1 MFARLNKARCAMAKK
16 EEVPLGFETALK
28 RLETIVDEMESGE
41 MDLDKMIAS
50 FEEGQ
55 KLVKFCTAK
64 LNEVEKKIEKIV
76 KDGSGGTAVEPL
88 ELSSEV

>member
-1 MFARLNKARCAMAKK
+1 MAKK
-16 EEVPLGFETALK
+16 EERPAGFEAALK
-28 RLETIVDEMESGE
+28 RLETIVEEMEAGE
-41 MDLDKMIAS
+41 ADLDTMVAS

-76 KDGSGGTAVEPL
+76 KDGNGGVTVEPL
-88 ELSSEV
+88 QLNPE

>member
-1 MFARLNKARCAMAKK
+1 MSARSRKEFVMAKK
-16 EEVPLGFETALK
+16 EEIPVGFEAALS
-28 RLETIVDEMESGE
+28 RLETIIEEMESGE

-55 KLVKFCTAK
+55 KLVKLCTAK

-76 KDGSGGTAVEPL
+76 KDGAGSVTAAPF
-88 ELSSEV
+88 ELSADV

>member
-1 MFARLNKARCAMAKK
+1 MAKK
-16 EEVPLGFETALK
+16 EEGAMGFEAALT
-28 RLETIVDEMESGE
+28 RLETIIEEMESGE

-55 KLVKFCTAK
+55 KLVKLCTAK

-76 KDGSGGTAVEPL
+76 KDGSGNVGAEPF
-88 ELSSEV
+88 ELNAEI

>member
-1 MFARLNKARCAMAKK
+1 MAKK
-16 EEVPLGFETALK
+16 EETPTGFEAALK
-28 RLETIVDEMESGE
+28 RLETIVEEMELGE
-41 MDLDKMIAS
+41 TDLDTMIAS

-76 KDGSGGTAVEPL
+76 KDGAGTVSVEPFAL
-88 ELSSEV
+88 AAETLKAP

>member
-1 MFARLNKARCAMAKK
+1 MSKK
-16 EEVPLGFETALK
+16 NESPTGFEAALK
-28 RLETIVDEMESGE
+28 RLEAIVEEMESGE
-41 MDLDKMIAS
+41 TDLDTMIAS

-76 KDGSGGTAVEPL
+76 KDGSGGVVVETL
-88 ELSSEV
+88 ELNAEG

>member
-1 MFARLNKARCAMAKK
+1 MAKK
-16 EEVPLGFETALK
+16 EESPMGFEAALK
-28 RLETIVDEMESGE
+28 RLETIVEEMESGE
-41 MDLDKMIAS
+41 TDLDTMIAS

-76 KDGSGGTAVEPL
+76 TDGNGGVSVEPL
-88 ELSSEV
+88 SLNAEA

>member
-1 MFARLNKARCAMAKK
+1 MAKK
-16 EEVPLGFETALK
+16 EEEALGFEAALK
-28 RLETIVDEMESGE
+28 RLETIVEEMEAGE
-41 MDLDKMIAS
+41 TDLDTMIAS

-76 KDGSGGTAVEPL
+76 KDGSGGASVEAFAPNA
-88 ELSSEV
+88 E

>member
-1 MFARLNKARCAMAKK
+1 MAKK
-16 EEVPLGFETALK
+16 EETSMGFEAALK

-41 MDLDKMIAS
+41 TDLDTMIAS

-76 KDGSGGTAVEPL
+76 KDGSGGVAVETL
-88 ELSSEV
+88 ELSAEG

>member
-1 MFARLNKARCAMAKK
+1 M
-16 EEVPLGFETALK
+16 GFEAALK
-28 RLETIVDEMESGE
+28 RLEVIVEEMESGE
-41 MDLDKMIAS
+41 TDLDTMIAS

-76 KDGSGGTAVEPL
+76 KDGSGGATVEPF
-88 ELSSEV
+88 ELKADV

>member
-1 MFARLNKARCAMAKK
+1 
-16 EEVPLGFETALK
+16 
-28 RLETIVDEMESGE
+28 

-76 KDGSGGTAVEPL
+76 KDGAGGVTTESF
-88 ELSSEV
+88 ELKPE

>member
-1 MFARLNKARCAMAKK
+1 MAKK
-16 EEVPLGFETALK
+16 EDAPIGFEAALK
-28 RLETIVDEMESGE
+28 RLETIVEEMEAGE
-41 MDLDKMIAS
+41 TDLDTMIAS

-76 KDGSGGTAVEPL
+76 KDGSGGGTVEPL
-88 ELSSEV
+88 QLSGD